1 MCLFIKEIIY
11 RSVRNCHEAHLLG
24 EARTRQRSRELPV
37 FNERYRENTISR
49 DVGGG
54 AGVNAHFYPCN
65 LQAIF
70 ISFCDIIH
78 NFMYHILPIVLF
90 LAMLL

>member
-24 EARTRQRSRELPV
+24 EARTRQRSRELHI

-49 DVGGG
+49 DVGGRE
-54 AGVNAHFYPCN
+54 
-65 LQAIF
+65 LMRTF
-70 ISFCDIIH
+70 IHATFRLYSLFCDIIH
-78 NFMYHILPIVLF
+78 NLMYHIIPIVLF
-90 LAMLL
+90 LINYSS